1 VLALLRVVVG
11 AGLALVAFEPI
22 ARLYYDFPG
31 VDEAGIGPVPATGSQ
46 VRWCVEG
53 CASSTWQA
61 HGVRRLGPYQ
71 LVHPDVIVLGDSNTE
86 ALQVGDD
93 EVYTA
98 RLERSLGEAMAD
110 AYRDQTDAS
119 FASESQAAI
128 ADEIGRRME
137 RRRVR
142 EVMIQDVVTVSPE
155 LPVTK
160 AAQLLI
166 ERRIHRLPVVEN
178 GKLVGI
184 VSSLDFTRLVAEA
197 AE

>member
-1 VLALLRVVVG
+1 VISEQRIADIMQRKVKTIGPDKTLPELERELLRWRIGAMPVVERGKLVG
-11 AGLALVAFEPI
+11 IVS
-22 ARLYYDFPG
+22 RSD
-31 VDEAGIGPVPATGSQ
+31 V
-46 VRWCVEG
+46 VR
-53 CASSTWQA
+53 
-61 HGVRRLGPYQ
+61 Q
-71 LVHPDVIVLGDSNTE
+71 LC
-86 ALQVGDD
+86 
-93 EVYTA
+93 
-98 RLERSLGEAMAD
+98 LERSLGEAMAD